1 MPLTN
6 QNLPFMP
13 YLQDHKLYA
22 RENRA
27 APTLTEKIVR
37 KTILSERPLWY
48 KFTRQKPLWP
58 YIADFYC
65 SKLKLVIEIDG
76 DSHIGSEE
84 YDRHR
89 DYELQ
94 SILWITTIR
103 YTNDKVMS
111 NGNNIYEDII
121 KQIRIQEEKLGLS
134 SGK

>member
-37 KTILSERPLWY
+37 KTILNERPLWH
-48 KFTRQKPLWP
+48 KFTRQKPLWA
-58 YIADFYC
+58 YIVDFYC
-65 SKLKLVIEIDG
+65 SKLKFVIEIDG

-84 YDRHR
+84 YDRNR

-103 YTNDKVMS
+103 YTNDQVMS
-111 NGNNIYEDII
+111 NGNKVYEDII

-134 SGK
+134 CEK